1 MRNGEIREKKI
12 VDMASN
18 LGNLIEEYSDTF
30 LYNEMLELVVIAIM
44 KPLSI
49 KELDKGM
56 VLRLAVDRA
65 MKEE

>member
-65 MKEE
+65 M